1 MLRTAFTSIM
11 KAEEQN
17 LKTELHN
24 DLFIVNRKTKSSLGQ
39 QESQNRQ
46 WLRKILNYIMI
57 KSNDACK
64 TLYSHICYYCYL
76 FCYAEVC

>member
-24 DLFIVNRKTKSSLGQ
+24 DLFIVNRKTKVLLDNKSPRTGSSL
-39 QESQNRQ
+39 E
-46 WLRKILNYIMI
+46 KY
-57 KSNDACK
+57 
-64 TLYSHICYYCYL
+64 
-76 FCYAEVC
+76 